1 MHFGGFY
8 LVSSPLLL
16 PLRQEQS
23 LSRPVM
29 VCDLD
34 NMTFQKAQENVEKNS
49 LAGKHLGLVF
59 SVLQRAMFV
68 FRVAISS
75 IKL

>member
-1 MHFGGFY
+1 
-8 LVSSPLLL
+8 
-16 PLRQEQS
+16 
-23 LSRPVM
+23 M
-29 VCDLD
+29 VCGLD

-49 LAGKHLGLVF
+49 LGGKQLGLVF
-59 SVLQRAMFV
+59 SVLQRAMFE